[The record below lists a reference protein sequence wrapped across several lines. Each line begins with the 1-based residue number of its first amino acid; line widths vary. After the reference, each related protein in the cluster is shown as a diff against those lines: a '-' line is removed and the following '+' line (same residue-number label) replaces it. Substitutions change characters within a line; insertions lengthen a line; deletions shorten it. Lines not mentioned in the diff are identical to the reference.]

1 MPRRAL
7 ITGVTGQ
14 DGSYLAELLL
24 DKGYEVQGT
33 TRNVDSEST
42 RGLHRLVSERG
53 GTVRLH
59 ESSLQNDDEVTLL
72 LDEVAPDE
80 IYHLAAQSHVGLSF
94 EKPLETLDANA
105 GVTLRLLEAVR
116 TLQGRGRDIRFFHAA
131 SSEMFGRPTES
142 PQTER
147 TPFVPRN
154 PYATSKVC
162 AFHLVANYR
171 ETHGLYACSGILFNH
186 ESPRRPERFVTRKV
200 TLAAARIA
208 AGLQETLTLG
218 NLDIGRDWGF
228 AGDYVDAMWRML
240 HQEQPTDLV
249 IATGRWH
256 SLEEFLERA
265 FRRVNLD
272 WRDHVRQDPAL
283 MRPAESGRLV
293 GDASLAR
300 ERLGWQPTTTFE
312 ELVDRMVDADMQWV
326 VGRS

>member
-24 DKGYEVQGT
+24 QKGYEVHGT
-33 TRNVDSEST
+33 TRSTGSEAA
-42 RGLHRLVSERG
+42 RRLCSIVAERG
-53 GTVRLH
+53 GNVRLH
-59 ESSLQNDDEVTLL
+59 ETSLQNDDEVARLL
-72 LDEVAPDE
+72 EDVRPDE
-80 IYHLAAQSHVGLSF
+80 IYHLAAQSHVGRSF
-94 EKPLETLDANA
+94 ELPQATLDANA

-116 TLQGRGRDIRFFHAA
+116 KQQREIRIFHAA

-142 PQTER
+142 PQSER

-171 ETHGLYACSGILFNH
+171 EAHGLYACSGILFNH
-186 ESPRRPERFVTRKV
+186 ESPRRPERFVTRKI

-208 AGLQETLTLG
+208 AGLQQTLTLG
-218 NLDIGRDWGF
+218 NLDVGRDWGF

-240 HQEQPTDLV
+240 QQNEPTDLV

-256 SLEEFLERA
+256 TLEQFLERA
-265 FRRVNLD
+265 FQRVNLD

-283 MRPAESGRLV
+283 MRPAEPGRLV

-300 ERLGWQPTTTFE
+300 KRLGWEATTSFE
-312 ELVDRMVDADMQWV
+312 ELVDRMVDADV
-326 VGRS
+326 E